1 MKTSKRVIVAL
12 DSDNLEKINKLVDLI
27 KNHIFGVKIGYEFL
41 LNFGLTGYKKIQK
54 KNTNIFLDLKLHD
67 IPNTVKNGIKAIST
81 LNPYFTTIHIS
92 GGDKM
97 LEAAMNNKKKTK
109 ILGVSILTSL
119 NNNQIKRF
127 YSKNNIDDLINDY
140 TNYALKNNLDGI
152 VCSPHEIN
160 KVKKIAE
167 NKLIIVTPGIRQI
180 ANIKNDDQKRFMS
193 PAKAVRL
200 GADYLVIGRPITKSS
215 NPLNEIKKINFE
227 IEKSKN

>member
-1 MKTSKRVIVAL
+1 MTFKKKVIVAL
-12 DSDNLEKINKLVDLI
+12 DVNNLSKAEKLINQI
-27 KNHIFGVKIGYEFL
+27 KEHIFGIKIGYEFFF
-41 LNFGLTGYKKIQK
+41 NFGLQGYIEI
-54 KNTNIFLDLKLHD
+54 KNMNINIFLDLKLHD

-127 YSKNNIDDLINDY
+127 YSKNNIEDLINDY
-140 TNYALKNNLDGI
+140 TNYALKNNLDVI

-160 KVKKIAE
+160 KVKKIAG
-167 NKLIIVTPGIRQI
+167 NKLIIVTPGIRHLSY
-180 ANIKNDDQKRFMS
+180 IKNDEQKRFMS
-193 PAKAVRL
+193 PAKAVKL
-200 GADYLVIGRPITKSS
+200 GADYLVIGRPISKSLD
-215 NPLNEIKKINFE
+215 PLNEIKKINFE